1 MCIILLIWW
10 VFFSAAKTFSYSKR
24 VRKHI
29 FNSTCSQIK
38 LDFVTFYHNIE
49 MNQFNY
55 FFLLLIVFY
64 IIVTQNPANHKGNI
78 VCIKLD
84 IPKNFFFVF
93 FAISWYCCHIYEY
106 VMGLCKNVFWQ
117 WPYCMFEW
125 IIKSVD

>member
-1 MCIILLIWW
+1 M
-10 VFFSAAKTFSYSKR
+10 FFSAAKTFSYSKR

-64 IIVTQNPANHKGNI
+64 IIVTQSPANHKDNI

-84 IPKNFFFVF
+84 IPKNFFLYFLPYPDIVVIF
-93 FAISWYCCHIYEY
+93 MNMSWVY
-106 VMGLCKNVFWQ
+106 VKMYSGNGHTACLNG
-117 WPYCMFEW
+117 
-125 IIKSVD
+125 SLNR